1 MLRRLSETSDSVN
14 DILVIDST
22 LRDGSHAIRHQFK
35 AEDIRTY
42 SAAAEKAGVKVLVVG
57 HGNGI
62 GASSLQI
69 GRSLLP
75 DLDYIN
81 IAKKEVSKT
90 KIGVLIVPGFGT
102 IQDDLEPALK
112 AGAEVV
118 FVTCHCTEADITQKH
133 IEYVNR
139 KGKEAMGVLMMIHMV
154 SPKELLAQALKMQ
167 QYGAKGVL
175 LMDSAG
181 SSLPKDV
188 REKVTTLVDGLDIK
202 IGFHAHNNLG
212 LAVANSL
219 TAVESGATFID
230 ATMRGFGAGAGN
242 CPMEIIT
249 AVLHKSGYKTGM
261 DEFKLMDISDN
272 VVTKFMKKPIEMDG
286 VRLTSGIAGVF
297 SGFCPIAEKTG
308 KHFGVDPK
316 EILMELGRMKIIA
329 GQEDYITEVAIELA
343 KKKNVGKK

>member
-1 MLRRLSETSDSVN
+1 MKE
-14 DILVIDST
+14 ILVIDST

-42 SAAAEKAGVKVLVVG
+42 AAAAEKAGVKVLVVG

-90 KIGVLIVPGFGT
+90 KIGVLILPGFGT
-102 IQDDLEPALK
+102 IKDDLEPAIA

-118 FVTCHCTEADITQKH
+118 FVTCHCTEADVTQKH
-133 IEYVNR
+133 IEYVNKR
-139 KGKEAMGVLMMIHMV
+139 GKEAIGVLMMIHMV
-154 SPKELLAQALKMQ
+154 SARELLEQALKMQ

-181 SSLPKDV
+181 ASLPKDV
-188 REKVTTLVDGLDIK
+188 KEKISTLAKGLNIK
-202 IGFHAHNNLG
+202 VGFHAHNNLG
-212 LAVANSL
+212 HAVANSL
-219 TAVESGATFID
+219 TAVEAGAEFID
-230 ATMRGFGAGAGN
+230 TTMRGFGAGAGN

-261 DEFKLMDISDN
+261 DEFALMDISDS
-272 VVTKFMKKPIEMDG
+272 VVVNFTKKPIEIDG
-286 VRLTSGIAGVF
+286 IRLTSGLAGVF

-308 KHFGVDPK
+308 KQFDVDPK
-316 EILMELGRMKIIA
+316 KILVELGRRKIVA
-329 GQEDYITEVAIELA
+329 GQEDYITEVALELS
-343 KKKNVGKK
+343 KKKKAPENVV